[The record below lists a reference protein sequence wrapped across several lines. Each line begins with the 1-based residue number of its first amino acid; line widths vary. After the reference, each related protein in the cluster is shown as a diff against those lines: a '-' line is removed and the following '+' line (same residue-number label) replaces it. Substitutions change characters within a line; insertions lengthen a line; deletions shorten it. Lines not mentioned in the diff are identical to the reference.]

1 MNRKPGHRGRRL
13 PLTVAQTGMWFSQQL
28 DAENPI
34 YRAAEYVDIHGPVD
48 LAVLD
53 TAVRRAV
60 AGIDAVRVRFETDE
74 DGGVWQ
80 VPDLADDWPLPVV
93 DLREAAD
100 RPAGPPPGPAL
111 VVPPAD
117 PWTRAKEWMWADL
130 RKPTDLR
137 RAPLFSFAVLLL
149 PGDHCVLYMAL
160 HHIVLDGYGFSLM
173 IRRIAEIYSAL
184 EAGEECPPSDLG
196 TLEQLL
202 ADEAEYHASERCAR
216 DRAFW
221 AERFAGRAAGT
232 GLAGRLATV
241 PHRFVRETGHLPA
254 PAADGLRALARQTR
268 SGLPVVAM
276 AALALYV
283 HRMSGSTDVTLDLTV
298 TGRVGAVPRSTPC
311 MVANVLPLQVGL
323 EPYTTVRELLR
334 HTSERARGLLR
345 HQRYPSPYL
354 VQELGAAHTGG
365 HLGDWGI
372 NIMSYDPELSFGRH
386 PATLHNLSNGP
397 VTGLGVNVYERT
409 DDGCLRIDFQAD
421 PDLYDAD
428 VTAAHQRRFLALLD
442 TLAGVDPE
450 QPVGGIDLLPAAE
463 RRRVTTGWNDTVRT
477 VPVTTLP
484 ALFEEQARRT
494 PAATALVCGATTLSY
509 AALNAR
515 ANRLAHALIER
526 GAGPETFVA
535 LALPRTADHLAGLL
549 AVLKT
554 GAASVPVDPELPA
567 ERIRFLLAD
576 TRPVCV
582 LTSAAAA
589 GNLPGTAT
597 TLCLDT
603 PAAARE
609 LDLRPDT
616 DPTDADRVAP
626 LAPGHPAYVSYTSG
640 STGQPKGVVVEHRQ
654 LTNLFFD
661 HRAELIDP
669 ETATA
674 RRRLRAALTAAFSF
688 DTAWE
693 GPLFLAAGHELH
705 LVEDAVRLDPPA
717 LVDYIADHR
726 VDFLDLTPTYL
737 HQLIAA
743 GLFTGERHRP
753 RILMVGG
760 EAVDAAL
767 WETLRTLPG
776 TTAYNY
782 YGPTECTVDAV
793 YCRIAGQG
801 EQPVIGRPGRNVQ
814 AYVLDAALNPVPAGV
829 PGELYLAGDQIA
841 RGYLRRPALTAERFV
856 ANPFA
861 HAGSGSAAGTC
872 GDPGVP
878 CTCGAPGSRMYRTGD
893 RARWTPDGIL
903 EYLGR
908 ADGQVKVRGFRIEP
922 GEVETALARHP
933 GVAHAVVT
941 VREDTPGDRR
951 LAAYVVPVHPQRPA
965 ARIPAP
971 QRPADRAVPGRIP
984 ASRRS
989 GSGTAAPA
997 PVDADILRAWATARL
1012 PEYMVPGAFV
1022 LLDHLPLTA
1031 NGKLDRAALPAPET
1045 PAVCTGRQ
1053 PRSPQEKVLCTLFAE
1068 VLGVRQVDVDDDF
1081 FALGGHSLLAA
1092 KLISRIRSAL
1102 GTELSIRALF
1112 DAPTVAELVKVLRTG
1127 GGSDGF
1133 EALLPL
1139 RTRGSRP
1146 PLFCVHPS
1154 GGLSWCYAGLLRHL
1168 DPDVPVYG
1176 LQAGG
1181 LAGRAALPATFE
1193 EMVADYVG
1201 QIRAVQ
1207 PTGPYHLLGWS
1218 LGGALAHAIAV
1229 RLQARGER
1237 VALLAMLDSRPIDP
1251 HGMTDSAVPEHDILA
1266 LLLEAAGH
1274 DPDRFAR
1281 PLTVPGVAAVL
1292 RGPGGDDELLDS
1304 LKQHPALG
1312 EDRLTAVTEVFTN
1325 SVKLLPTFSEGI
1337 FDGDLLYFR
1346 ATEGKPAHAPT
1357 AETWR
1362 HLVTGHIE
1370 NHDIACT
1377 HHAMTQAEPLARI
1390 GREVAAHLEATV
1402 AVPGP
1407 GARG

>member
-1 MNRKPGHRGRRL
+1 MNRTPGNRGRRM
-13 PLTVAQTGMWFSQQL
+13 PLTVAQTGVWFSQEL
-28 DAENPI
+28 DTENPI

-48 LAVLD
+48 LALLD
-53 TAVRRAV
+53 AAVRRAV
-60 AGIDAVRVRFETDE
+60 ADTDSVRVRFETDE

-80 VPDLADDWPLPVV
+80 VPDLADGWPLPVV
-93 DLREAAD
+93 DLRD
-100 RPAGPPPGPAL
+100 PDTAGPPR
-111 VVPPAD
+111 D
-117 PWTRAKEWMWADL
+117 PWARAEAWMWADL
-130 RKPTDLR
+130 REPVGLR
-137 RAPLFSFAVLLL
+137 RSPLFSFAVLRL
-149 PGDHCVLYMAL
+149 PDDHCVLYMAL
-160 HHIVLDGYGFSLM
+160 HHIVLDGYGFSLL
-173 IRRIAEIYSAL
+173 IQRVAEVYTAL
-184 EAGEECPPSDLG
+184 EAGAEIPPCQLN
-196 TLEQLL
+196 TLEELL
-202 ADEAEYHASERCAR
+202 ADEAAYHASERFAR

-221 AERFAGRAAGT
+221 AERFAGRSAGA
-232 GLAGRLATV
+232 GLASRLATV
-241 PHRFVRETGHLPA
+241 PHRFVRKTAHLPA
-254 PAADGLRALARQTR
+254 PAADGLRSLARQAR
-268 SGLPVVAM
+268 SGMPVVAM

-283 HRMSGSTDVTLDLTV
+283 HRMSGNTDVTLDLTV
-298 TGRVGAVPRSTPC
+298 TGRVGAVPRNTPC
-311 MVANVLPLQVGL
+311 MLANVLPLHVELG
-323 EPYTTVRELLR
+323 PYTTVRELLR
-334 HTSERARGLLR
+334 HTSEQARGLLR

-372 NIMSYDPELSFGRH
+372 NIMSYDRELSFGRH

-421 PDLYDAD
+421 PGLYDAEAI
-428 VTAAHQRRFLALLD
+428 AAHQRRFLALLD
-442 TLAGVDPE
+442 TLAQVDPG
-450 QPVGGIDLLPAAE
+450 QPVGGIDLLPAVE
-463 RRRVTTGWNDTVRT
+463 RRRVTTGWNDTART

-484 ALFEEQARRT
+484 DLFQEQTRRT
-494 PAATALVCGATTLSY
+494 PDATALVCGATTWTY
-509 AALNAR
+509 AELNAR

-535 LALPRTADHLAGLL
+535 LALPRTAEHIAGLL

-554 GAASVPVDPELPA
+554 GAACAPVDPELPA

-576 TRPVCV
+576 TRPGCV
-582 LTSAAAA
+582 LTTTAA
-589 GNLPGTAT
+589 GGRLPDTAT
-597 TLCLDT
+597 ALCLDD
-603 PAAARE
+603 PATVR
-609 LDLRPDT
+609 DLANRPVT
-616 DPTDADRVAP
+616 DPTDADRRSP

-661 HRAELIDP
+661 HKAELIDP
-669 ETATA
+669 ETAAA

-717 LVDYIADHR
+717 LVAYIADR
-726 VDFLDLTPTYL
+726 RIDFLDLTPTHL
-737 HQLIAA
+737 HQLLAA
-743 GLFTGERHRP
+743 GLCTGERHRP

-760 EAVDAAL
+760 EAVDTAL
-767 WETLRTLPG
+767 WETLRALPG

-793 YCRIAGQG
+793 YCRIADQD
-801 EQPVIGRPGRNVQ
+801 EPPVIGRPGRNVQ

-841 RGYLRRPALTAERFV
+841 RGYLGRPALTAERFV

-861 HAGSGSAAGTC
+861 HAGSGSAGGTC

-922 GEVETALARHP
+922 GEIETALARHP

-951 LAAYVVPVHPQRPA
+951 LAAYVVPGGTAP
-965 ARIPAP
+965 ARIPT
-971 QRPADRAVPGRIP
+971 
-984 ASRRS
+984 SRRAD
-989 GSGTAAPA
+989 GRTPLAPA
-997 PVDADILRAWATARL
+997 PVDAEALRTWAAARL
-1012 PEYMVPGAFV
+1012 PEYMVPSAFV
-1022 LLDHLPLTA
+1022 LLDRLPLTS
-1031 NGKLDRAALPAPET
+1031 NGKLDRAALPAPEA
-1045 PAVCTGRQ
+1045 PAARNGRE
-1053 PRSPQEKVLCTLFAE
+1053 PRSAREKVLCALFAE
-1068 VLGVRQVDVDDDF
+1068 VLGVRQVGMDDDF

-1102 GTELSIRALF
+1102 GAELSIRALF
-1112 DAPTVAELVKVLRTG
+1112 EAPTVADLVEALESGDAT
-1127 GGSDGF
+1127 DGF
-1133 EALLPL
+1133 EVLLPL
-1139 RTRGSRP
+1139 RTQGTRP

-1168 DPDVPVYG
+1168 DPDLPVYG
-1176 LQAGG
+1176 LQARG
-1181 LAGRAALPATFE
+1181 LAQRTALPTTFE

-1251 HGMTDSAVPEHDILA
+1251 HGATGSAVTEHDILS

-1274 DPDRFAR
+1274 APDRFPR

-1292 RGPGGDDELLDS
+1292 RGQDGGDELLDS
-1304 LKQHPALG
+1304 LKEHPALG

-1325 SVKLLPTFSEGI
+1325 SVKLLPTFSEGV
-1337 FDGDLLYFR
+1337 FDGDLLYFH
-1346 ATEGKPAHAPT
+1346 ATENKPAHAPT
-1357 AETWR
+1357 ADSWR
-1362 HLVTGHIE
+1362 HLITGHIE
-1370 NHDIACT
+1370 NHDITCT
-1377 HHAMTQAEPLARI
+1377 HHAMTQAGPLARV
-1390 GREVAAHLEATV
+1390 GRVVGAHL
-1402 AVPGP
+1402 
-1407 GARG
+1407 GAGVVGTGR

>member
-1 MNRKPGHRGRRL
+1 MNRKPGNRGRRL
-13 PLTVAQTGMWFSQQL
+13 PLTVAQTGLWFSQQL

-48 LAVLD
+48 LAVLS
-53 TAVRRAV
+53 AALRRAV
-60 AGIDAVRVRFETDE
+60 ADIEAVRVRFETDE
-74 DGGVWQ
+74 EGGVWQ

-93 DLREAAD
+93 DLRDAAA
-100 RPAGPPPGPAL
+100 PVGPPPGPAR
-111 VVPPAD
+111 VVAPPD
-117 PWTRAKEWMWADL
+117 PWTRAQEWMWADL
-130 RKPTDLR
+130 RKPADLR
-137 RAPLFSFAVLLL
+137 RSPLFSFAVLLL
-149 PGDHCVLYMAL
+149 PDDHCVLYMAL
-160 HHIVLDGYGFSLM
+160 HHIVLDGYGFSLL
-173 IRRIAEIYSAL
+173 IQRVAEAYTAL
-184 EAGEECPPSDLG
+184 EAGEECPPSRLN
-196 TLEQLL
+196 TLDELL
-202 ADEAEYHASERCAR
+202 ADEAGYRASERFTR

-221 AERFAGRAAGT
+221 AERYAGRATDT
-232 GLAGRLATV
+232 GLASRLSAV
-241 PHRFVRETGHLPA
+241 PHRFVRETAHLPA
-254 PAADGLRALARQTR
+254 PAADGLRALGRHTR

-298 TGRVGAVPRSTPC
+298 TGRVGAVARSAPC
-311 MVANVLPLQVGL
+311 MVANVLPLHL
-323 EPYTTVRELLR
+323 ELGPYTTVRELVR
-334 HTSERARGLLR
+334 HTCEQARGLLR
-345 HQRYPSPYL
+345 HQRFPSPYL
-354 VQELGAAHTGG
+354 VQDLGAAHTGG
-365 HLGDWGI
+365 YLGDWGI
-372 NIMSYDPELSFGRH
+372 NIMSYDPELAFGRH

-421 PDLYDAD
+421 PARYDAPT
-428 VTAAHQRRFLALLD
+428 TAAHQRRFLALLD
-442 TLAGVDPE
+442 TLADVDPE

-463 RRRVTTGWNDTVRT
+463 RRRVTTGWNDTART
-477 VPVTTLP
+477 VPATTLP
-484 ALFEEQARRT
+484 ALFQEQAHRT
-494 PAATALVCGATTLSY
+494 PTATALVCGATTLSY
-509 AALNAR
+509 ARLNAR
-515 ANRLAHALIER
+515 ANRLAHALIAR

-535 LALPRTADHLAGLL
+535 LALPRTAEHLAGLL

-554 GAASVPVDPELPA
+554 GAAYVPVDPELPA

-582 LTSAAAA
+582 VTTAAAA
-589 GNLPGTAT
+589 GRLPDTAA
-597 TLCLDT
+597 TLCLDD
-603 PAAARE
+603 PAAVRE

-616 DPTDADRVAP
+616 DPTDADRLAP
-626 LAPGHPAYVSYTSG
+626 LAPRHPAYVSYTSG

-661 HRAELIDP
+661 HKAELIDP
-669 ETATA
+669 ETAAA
-674 RRRLRAALTAAFSF
+674 RRRLRTALTAAFSF

-705 LVEDAVRLDPPA
+705 LVEDTVRLDPPA
-717 LVDYIADHR
+717 LVDYLADQHI
-726 VDFLDLTPTYL
+726 DFLDLTPTYL
-737 HQLIAA
+737 HQLMAA

-767 WETLRTLPG
+767 WETLRSLPG

-893 RARWTPDGIL
+893 RARWSPEGVL

-951 LAAYVVPVHPQRPA
+951 LAAYVVPVRSAGRVPA
-965 ARIPAP
+965 ARHAESGRTAP
-971 QRPADRAVPGRIP
+971 GH
-984 ASRRS
+984 
-989 GSGTAAPA
+989 A
-997 PVDADILRAWATARL
+997 PVDADTLRSWAAARL

-1022 LLDHLPLTA
+1022 LLDHLPLTS
-1031 NGKLDRAALPAPET
+1031 NGKLDRAALPAPEA
-1045 PAVCTGRQ
+1045 PAARDGRQ
-1053 PRSPQEKVLCTLFAE
+1053 PRTPQEKVLCALFAE
-1068 VLGVRQVDVDDDF
+1068 VLGVRQVGIDDDF

-1092 KLISRIRSAL
+1092 KLISRVRTAL

-1112 DAPTVAELVKVLRTG
+1112 EAPTVAALGGVLRTG
-1127 GGSDGF
+1127 GDSGGF

-1139 RTRGSRP
+1139 RTGGSRP

-1168 DPDVPVYG
+1168 GPDIPVYG

-1181 LAGRAALPATFE
+1181 LARRAALPATFE

-1207 PTGPYHLLGWS
+1207 PAGPYHLLGWS

-1251 HGMTDSAVPEHDILA
+1251 HGSTGPAVTEHDILS
-1266 LLLEAAGH
+1266 LLVEAAGH
-1274 DPDRFAR
+1274 DPDAFAR

-1292 RGPGGDDELLDS
+1292 RGQGGGDLLDA
-1304 LKQHPALG
+1304 LKDHPALG
-1312 EDRLTAVTEVFTN
+1312 EDRLAAVTEVFTN

-1337 FDGDLLYFR
+1337 FDGDLLYFH

-1357 AETWR
+1357 AEAWR

-1370 NHDIACT
+1370 SHDIACT
-1377 HHAMTQAEPLARI
+1377 HHTMTQPGPLARI
-1390 GREVAAHLEATV
+1390 GREVAAHLQAPV
-1402 AVPGP
+1402 AAPGS

>member
-60 AGIDAVRVRFETDE
+60 AGIEAVQVRFETDE
-74 DGGVWQ
+74 EGGVWQ

-93 DLREAAD
+93 DLRDTAAHA
-100 RPAGPPPGPAL
+100 AGPPPGPAL
-111 VVPPAD
+111 VAPAPG
-117 PWTRAKEWMWADL
+117 PWARAEEWMWADL
-130 RKPTDLR
+130 RRPVDLR
-137 RAPLFSFAVLLL
+137 RSPLFSFAVLLL
-149 PGDHCVLYMAL
+149 PDDHCVLYMAL
-160 HHIVLDGYGFSLM
+160 HHIVLDGYGFSLL
-173 IRRIAEIYSAL
+173 IQRVAEIYTAL
-184 EAGEECPPSDLG
+184 EAGEECPPSRLS
-196 TLEQLL
+196 TLEELL
-202 ADEAEYHASERCAR
+202 ADEAAYHASERFAR

-221 AERFAGRAAGT
+221 AERFAGRT
-232 GLAGRLATV
+232 SDSGLAGRLATV

-254 PAADGLRALARQTR
+254 PAADGLRSLARQTR

-298 TGRVGAVPRSTPC
+298 TGRVGAVPRNAPS
-311 MVANVLPLQVGL
+311 MVANVLPLQVALG
-323 EPYTTVRELLR
+323 PYTTVRELVR
-334 HTSERARGLLR
+334 HTSEQARGLLR

-372 NIMSYDPELSFGRH
+372 NIMSYDAELSFGRH

-421 PDLYDAD
+421 PDLYDAAT
-428 VTAAHQRRFLALLD
+428 TAAHQRRFLALLD
-442 TLAGVDPE
+442 TLAGIDPE

-463 RRRVTTGWNDTVRT
+463 RRRVTTGWNDTARS

-509 AALNAR
+509 AALNSR
-515 ANRLAHALIER
+515 ANRLAHALIAR
-526 GAGPETFVA
+526 GAGPEAYVA

-554 GAASVPVDPELPA
+554 GAAYVPVDPDLPA

-576 TRPVCV
+576 TGPVSV
-582 LTSAAAA
+582 LTTAAVA
-589 GNLPGTAT
+589 GRLPGTAG
-597 TLCLDT
+597 TLCLDG

-609 LDLRPDT
+609 LELCPDT
-616 DPTDADRVAP
+616 DPTDADRRAP

-669 ETATA
+669 ETAAA
-674 RRRLRAALTAAFSF
+674 RRRLRTALTAAFSF

-717 LVDYIADHR
+717 LVDYIADR
-726 VDFLDLTPTYL
+726 RIDFLDLTPTYL

-753 RILMVGG
+753 RVLMVGG
-760 EAVDAAL
+760 EAVDATL
-767 WETLRTLPG
+767 WETLRALPG

-793 YCRIAGQG
+793 YCRIADQG

-908 ADGQVKVRGFRIEP
+908 TDGQVKVRGFRIEP

-951 LAAYVVPVHPQRPA
+951 LAAYVVPVASGGAAGRVPA
-965 ARIPAP
+965 A
-971 QRPADRAVPGRIP
+971 
-984 ASRRS
+984 RRS
-989 GSGTAAPA
+989 GSGGTTAPA
-997 PVDADILRAWATARL
+997 PVDADALRAWAAARL
-1012 PEYMVPGAFV
+1012 PEYMVPSAFV
-1022 LLDHLPLTA
+1022 LLDHLPLTSS
-1031 NGKLDRAALPAPET
+1031 GKLDRAALPAPEA
-1045 PAVCTGRQ
+1045 PAACTGRQ
-1053 PRSPQEKVLCTLFAE
+1053 PRSPQEKMLCALFAE

-1092 KLISRIRSAL
+1092 KVISRIRSAL

-1139 RTRGSRP
+1139 RARGSRP

-1181 LAGRAALPATFE
+1181 LERRAALPATFE
-1193 EMVADYVG
+1193 EMVAAYVG

-1207 PTGPYHLLGWS
+1207 PAGPYHLLGWS

-1237 VALLAMLDSRPIDP
+1237 VALLAMLDARPIDP
-1251 HGMTDSAVPEHDILA
+1251 HGTADPAVTEHDILA

-1274 DPDRFAR
+1274 DPDSFAR

-1292 RGPGGDDELLDS
+1292 RGQGGGDALLDS

-1337 FDGDLLYFR
+1337 FDGDLLYFH
-1346 ATEGKPAHAPT
+1346 ATQDKPAHAPT
-1357 AETWR
+1357 AEAWR

-1377 HHAMTQAEPLARI
+1377 HHAMTQPGPLTRI
-1390 GREVAAHLEATV
+1390 GREVAAHLDATV

-1407 GARG
+1407 GPRG

>member
-1 MNRKPGHRGRRL
+1 MNRKPGNRGRRM
-13 PLTVAQTGMWFSQQL
+13 PLTVAQTGVWFSQEL
-28 DAENPI
+28 DTENPS

-48 LAVLD
+48 LVLLD
-53 TAVRRAV
+53 AAVRHTV
-60 AGIDAVRVRFETDE
+60 AGVDTVRVRFETDE

-93 DLREAAD
+93 DLRD
-100 RPAGPPPGPAL
+100 PGTAGPR
-111 VVPPAD
+111 D
-117 PWTRAKEWMWADL
+117 PYARAEAWMWDDL
-130 RKPTDLR
+130 REPVDLR
-137 RAPLFSFAVLLL
+137 RSPLFSFAVLRL
-149 PGDHCVLYMAL
+149 PDDHCVLYMAL
-160 HHIVLDGYGFSLM
+160 HHIVLDGYGFSLF
-173 IRRIAEIYSAL
+173 IQRVAEVYTAL
-184 EAGEECPPSDLG
+184 EAGEDIPPCRLN
-196 TLEQLL
+196 TLEELL
-202 ADEAEYHASERCAR
+202 ADEAAYHASERFTR

-221 AERFAGRAAGT
+221 AERFAGRT
-232 GLAGRLATV
+232 TDTDLASRLASV
-241 PHRFVRETGHLPA
+241 PHRFVRETAHLPA
-254 PAADGLRALARQTR
+254 PAADGLRSLARQTR

-283 HRMSGSTDVTLDLTV
+283 HRMSGNTDVTLDLTV
-298 TGRVGAVPRSTPC
+298 TGRAGAVPRNTPC
-311 MVANVLPLQVGL
+311 MLANVLPLHVGL
-323 EPYTTVRELLR
+323 GPYTTVRELVR

-354 VQELGAAHTGG
+354 VQEMGAAHTGG

-372 NIMSYDPELSFGRH
+372 NIMSYDPELSFGQH

-409 DDGCLRIDFQAD
+409 DDGSLRIDFQAD
-421 PDLYDAD
+421 PGLYDAE

-442 TLAGVDPE
+442 TLAEVDPE
-450 QPVGGIDLLPAAE
+450 QPVGGIDLLPAVE
-463 RRRVTTGWNDTVRT
+463 RRRVTTGWNDTART

-484 ALFEEQARRT
+484 DLFQEQARRT
-494 PAATALVCGATTLSY
+494 PDATALVCGATNWTY
-509 AALNAR
+509 AELNAR
-515 ANRLAHALIER
+515 ANRLAHALIAR
-526 GAGPETFVA
+526 GAGPETCVA
-535 LALPRTADHLAGLL
+535 LALPRTAEHIAGLL

-554 GAASVPVDPELPA
+554 GAAYVPVDPELPA

-576 TRPVCV
+576 TRPACV
-582 LTSAAAA
+582 LTTTAA
-589 GNLPGTAT
+589 GERLPDTAT
-597 TLCLDT
+597 ALCLDD
-603 PAAARE
+603 PATVR
-609 LDLRPDT
+609 DLGNRPVT
-616 DPTDADRVAP
+616 DPTDADRRSP
-626 LAPGHPAYVSYTSG
+626 LTPGHPAYVSYTSG

-661 HRAELIDP
+661 HKAELIDP
-669 ETATA
+669 ETAAA

-717 LVDYIADHR
+717 LVAYITDR
-726 VDFLDLTPTYL
+726 RIDFLDLTPTYL
-737 HQLIAA
+737 HQLLAA
-743 GLFTGERHRP
+743 GLCTGEGHRP

-760 EAVDAAL
+760 EAIDTAL
-767 WETLRTLPG
+767 WEKLRTLPG

-793 YCRIAGQG
+793 YCRIADQDG
-801 EQPVIGRPGRNVQ
+801 QPVIGRPGRNVQ

-841 RGYLRRPALTAERFV
+841 RGYLGRPALTAERFV

-861 HAGSGSAAGTC
+861 HAGSGSAGGTC

-922 GEVETALARHP
+922 GEIETALARHP

-951 LAAYVVPVHPQRPA
+951 LAAYVVPA
-965 ARIPAP
+965 AGIPGRDAHT
-971 QRPADRAVPGRIP
+971 RIP
-984 ASRRS
+984 ASRRADGRTS
-989 GSGTAAPA
+989 PDPTQ
-997 PVDADILRAWATARL
+997 VDNETLRAWAAARL

-1022 LLDHLPLTA
+1022 LLDQLPLTS
-1031 NGKLDRAALPAPET
+1031 NGKLDRAALPVPEAP
-1045 PAVCTGRQ
+1045 AARNGRA
-1053 PRSPQEKVLCTLFAE
+1053 PRSSREKVLCALFAE
-1068 VLGVRQVDVDDDF
+1068 TLGVRQVGIDDDF

-1092 KLISRIRSAL
+1092 KLISRIRPAL
-1102 GTELSIRALF
+1102 GAELSIRTLF
-1112 DAPTVAELVKVLRTG
+1112 EAPTVADLAEALETG
-1127 GGSDGF
+1127 DGTDGF
-1133 EALLPL
+1133 EVLLPL
-1139 RTRGSRP
+1139 RTQGTRP

-1168 DPDVPVYG
+1168 GPDLPVYG
-1176 LQAGG
+1176 LQARG
-1181 LAGRAALPATFE
+1181 LAQRTMLPTTFE

-1237 VALLAMLDSRPIDP
+1237 VGLLAMLDSRPIDP
-1251 HGMTDSAVPEHDILA
+1251 HGATGTAVTEHDILA

-1274 DPDRFAR
+1274 DPDRFPR

-1292 RGPGGDDELLDS
+1292 RSQSGGGQLLDS
-1304 LKQHPALG
+1304 LKEHPALG

-1337 FDGDLLYFR
+1337 YEGDLLYFH
-1346 ATEGKPAHAPT
+1346 ATENKPPHAPT
-1357 AETWR
+1357 AESWR

-1370 NHDIACT
+1370 SHDIACT
-1377 HHAMTQAEPLARI
+1377 HHAMTQAGALARV
-1390 GREVAAHLEATV
+1390 GRVVGEHLEAGVVRT
-1402 AVPGP
+1402 G
-1407 GARG
+1407 R

>member
-1 MNRKPGHRGRRL
+1 MNRKPGNRGRRM
-13 PLTVAQTGMWFSQQL
+13 PLTVAQTGVWFSQEL
-28 DAENPI
+28 DTENPI

-48 LAVLD
+48 LALLD
-53 TAVRRAV
+53 AAVHRAV
-60 AGIDAVRVRFETDE
+60 ADIDTVRVRFETDE

-93 DLREAAD
+93 DLRD
-100 RPAGPPPGPAL
+100 PDTAGPR
-111 VVPPAD
+111 D
-117 PWTRAKEWMWADL
+117 PYARAEEWMWD
-130 RKPTDLR
+130 DLR
-137 RAPLFSFAVLLL
+137 RPVDLRHSPLFSFAVLRL
-149 PGDHCVLYMAL
+149 PDDHCVLYMAL
-160 HHIVLDGYGFSLM
+160 HHITLDGYGFSLL
-173 IRRIAEIYSAL
+173 IQRVAEVYTAL
-184 EAGEECPPSDLG
+184 EAGEEIPPCPLN
-196 TLEQLL
+196 TLEELL
-202 ADEAEYHASERCAR
+202 ADEAAYHASERFTR

-221 AERFAGRAAGT
+221 AEQFAGRAT
-232 GLAGRLATV
+232 DTDLASRLASV
-241 PHRFVRETGHLPA
+241 PHRFVRETAHLPA

-283 HRMSGSTDVTLDLTV
+283 HRMSGNTDVTLDLTV
-298 TGRVGAVPRSTPC
+298 TGRVGAVPRNTPC
-311 MVANVLPLQVGL
+311 MLANVLPLHVGL
-323 EPYTTVRELLR
+323 GPYTTVRELVR

-372 NIMSYDPELSFGRH
+372 NIMNYDPGLSFGQH

-409 DDGCLRIDFQAD
+409 DDGRLRVDFQAD
-421 PDLYDAD
+421 PGLYDAE

-442 TLAGVDPE
+442 TLAEVDPE
-450 QPVGGIDLLPAAE
+450 QPVGGIDLLPAVE
-463 RRRVTTGWNDTVRT
+463 RRRVTTGWNDTART

-484 ALFEEQARRT
+484 DLFQEQARRT
-494 PAATALVCGATTLSY
+494 PDATALVCGATTWTY
-509 AALNAR
+509 AELNAR
-515 ANRLAHALIER
+515 ANRLAHALIAR
-526 GAGPETFVA
+526 GAGPETRVA
-535 LALPRTADHLAGLL
+535 LALPRTAEHIAGLL

-554 GAASVPVDPELPA
+554 GAAYVPVDPELPA

-576 TRPVCV
+576 TRPGCV
-582 LTSAAAA
+582 LTTTEAGGRLPDTAA
-589 GNLPGTAT
+589 
-597 TLCLDT
+597 TLCLDD
-603 PAAARE
+603 PATVR
-609 LDLRPDT
+609 DLGSRPVT
-616 DPTDADRVAP
+616 DPTDADRRSP
-626 LAPGHPAYVSYTSG
+626 LTPGHPAYVSYTSG
-640 STGQPKGVVVEHRQ
+640 STGQPKGIVVEHRQ

-661 HRAELIDP
+661 HKAELIDP
-669 ETATA
+669 ETAAA

-717 LVDYIADHR
+717 LVAYIADR
-726 VDFLDLTPTYL
+726 RIDFLDLTPTYL
-737 HQLIAA
+737 HQLLAA
-743 GLFTGERHRP
+743 GLCTGERHRP

-760 EAVDAAL
+760 EAIDTAL
-767 WETLRTLPG
+767 WEKLRTLPG

-793 YCRIAGQG
+793 YCRIADQD

-841 RGYLRRPALTAERFV
+841 RGYLGRPALTAERFV

-861 HAGSGSAAGTC
+861 HAGSGSAGGTC

-922 GEVETALARHP
+922 GEIETALARHP

-951 LAAYVVPVHPQRPA
+951 LAAYVVPAAGTPGRAAHP
-965 ARIPAP
+965 
-971 QRPADRAVPGRIP
+971 RIP
-984 ASRRS
+984 ASRRADGRTS
-989 GSGTAAPA
+989 PDPA
-997 PVDADILRAWATARL
+997 PVDAGTLRAWAAARL

-1022 LLDHLPLTA
+1022 LLDQLPLTS
-1031 NGKLDRAALPAPET
+1031 NGKLDRAALPAPEA
-1045 PAVCTGRQ
+1045 PAARNGRA
-1053 PRSPQEKVLCTLFAE
+1053 PRSSREKVLCALFAE
-1068 VLGVRQVDVDDDF
+1068 TLGVRQVGIDDDF

-1102 GTELSIRALF
+1102 GAELSIRTLF
-1112 DAPTVAELVKVLRTG
+1112 EAPTVAELVEALETG
-1127 GGSDGF
+1127 GDTDGF
-1133 EALLPL
+1133 EVLLPL
-1139 RTRGSRP
+1139 RTQGTRP

-1168 DPDVPVYG
+1168 GPDLPVYG
-1176 LQAGG
+1176 LQARG
-1181 LAGRAALPATFE
+1181 LAQRTTLPTTFE

-1251 HGMTDSAVPEHDILA
+1251 HGATGAAVTEHDILA

-1274 DPDRFAR
+1274 DPDRFPR
-1281 PLTVPGVAAVL
+1281 PLTVPGVAAAL
-1292 RGPGGDDELLDS
+1292 RSQSGGDQLLDS
-1304 LKQHPALG
+1304 LREHPALG

-1337 FDGDLLYFR
+1337 YEGDLLYFH
-1346 ATEGKPAHAPT
+1346 ATENKPPHAPT
-1357 AETWR
+1357 AESWR

-1377 HHAMTQAEPLARI
+1377 HHAMTQAGALARV
-1390 GREVAAHLEATV
+1390 GRVVGEHLEAGV
-1402 AVPGP
+1402 
-1407 GARG
+1407 GARR

>member
-1 MNRKPGHRGRRL
+1 M
-13 PLTVAQTGMWFSQQL
+13 PLTFAQTGMWFSQQL

-48 LAVLD
+48 LAVLS

-60 AGIDAVRVRFETDE
+60 ADIEAVRVRFETDE
-74 DGGVWQ
+74 EGGVWQ

-93 DLREAAD
+93 DLRDA
-100 RPAGPPPGPAL
+100 AGPAAG
-111 VVPPAD
+111 PPAD
-117 PWTRAKEWMWADL
+117 PWARAEEWMWADL
-130 RKPTDLR
+130 RKPADLR
-137 RAPLFSFAVLLL
+137 RSPLFSFAVLLL
-149 PGDHCVLYMAL
+149 PDDHSVLYMAL
-160 HHIVLDGYGFSLM
+160 HHIILDGYGFSLL
-173 IRRIAEIYSAL
+173 IQRLAGIYTAL
-184 EAGEECPPSDLG
+184 EAGEECPPSGLG
-196 TLEQLL
+196 TLEELL
-202 ADEAEYHASERCAR
+202 ADEADYRASERFTR
-216 DRAFW
+216 DRAYW
-221 AERFAGRAAGT
+221 AERFAGRATDT
-232 GLAGRLATV
+232 GLASRLATV

-254 PAADGLRALARQTR
+254 PAADGLRSLARQTR

-298 TGRVGAVPRSTPC
+298 TGRVGAVPRSAPS
-311 MVANVLPLQVGL
+311 MVANILPLQVALG
-323 EPYTTVRELLR
+323 PYTTVRELVR

-345 HQRYPSPYL
+345 HQRYPSPHL
-354 VQELGAAHTGG
+354 VQELGAGHTGG
-365 HLGDWGI
+365 LLGDWGI
-372 NIMSYDPELSFGRH
+372 NIMRYDPELTFGRH

-397 VTGLGVNVYERT
+397 VAGLGVNVYERT

-421 PDLYDAD
+421 PDLYDAET
-428 VTAAHQRRFLALLD
+428 TAAHQRRFLALLD
-442 TLAGVDPE
+442 TLAGIDPE
-450 QPVGGIDLLPAAE
+450 QTVGGIDLLPAAE
-463 RRRVTTGWNDTVRT
+463 RRRVTTGWNDTART
-477 VPVTTLP
+477 VPATTLP

-494 PAATALVCGATTLSY
+494 PAATALVCGDATLSY
-509 AALNAR
+509 AALNSR

-535 LALPRTADHLAGLL
+535 LALPRTAEHLAGLL

-554 GAASVPVDPELPA
+554 GAAYVPVDPGLPA

-582 LTSAAAA
+582 VTTAAAA
-589 GNLPGTAT
+589 GHLPGTAT
-597 TLCLDT
+597 ALCLDD

-616 DPTDADRVAP
+616 DPTDADRRAP
-626 LAPGHPAYVSYTSG
+626 LAPRHPAYVSYTSG

-669 ETATA
+669 ETAAA
-674 RRRLRAALTAAFSF
+674 RRRLRTALTAAFSF

-717 LVDYIADHR
+717 LVGYIADR
-726 VDFLDLTPTYL
+726 RIDFLDLTPTYL

-760 EAVDAAL
+760 EAVDTAL

-793 YCRIAGQG
+793 YCRIADQG

-951 LAAYVVPVHPQRPA
+951 LAAYVVPA
-965 ARIPAP
+965 ASGA
-971 QRPADRAVPGRIP
+971 AAGRIP
-984 ASRRS
+984 AARRA
-989 GSGTAAPA
+989 GSGRTTPGSG
-997 PVDADILRAWATARL
+997 PVDADALRAWAAARL

-1022 LLDHLPLTA
+1022 LLDQLPLTS
-1031 NGKLDRAALPAPET
+1031 NGKLDRAALPAPGA
-1045 PAVCTGRQ
+1045 PAACNGRQ
-1053 PRSPQEKVLCTLFAE
+1053 PRSPQEKVLCALFAE
-1068 VLGVRQVDVDDDF
+1068 VLGVRQVDIDDDF

-1102 GTELSIRALF
+1102 GAELSIRALF
-1112 DAPTVAELVKVLRTG
+1112 EAPTVDGLAKVLRTG
-1127 GGSDGF
+1127 GGPDGF

-1139 RTRGSRP
+1139 RTRGTRP

-1168 DPDVPVYG
+1168 GPDVPVYG

-1181 LAGRAALPATFE
+1181 LERRAALPATFE

-1201 QIRAVQ
+1201 QLRAVQ
-1207 PTGPYHLLGWS
+1207 PAGPYHLLGWS

-1237 VALLAMLDSRPIDP
+1237 VALLAMLDSCPIDP
-1251 HGMTDSAVPEHDILA
+1251 HGTTDPAVTEHDILS

-1274 DPDRFAR
+1274 APDTFTR
-1281 PLTVPGVAAVL
+1281 PLTVPGVASVL
-1292 RGPGGDDELLDS
+1292 RGQSGGDGLLGS
-1304 LKQHPALG
+1304 LNEHPALD

-1325 SVKLLPTFSEGI
+1325 SVKLLPTFSDGI
-1337 FDGDLLYFR
+1337 FDGDLLYFH

-1357 AETWR
+1357 AEAWR

-1370 NHDIACT
+1370 NHDVACT
-1377 HHAMTQAEPLARI
+1377 HHAMTQAGPLARI
-1390 GREVAAHLEATV
+1390 GPEVAAHLDSAV
-1402 AVPGP
+1402 AVPDSVVP
-1407 GARG
+1407 

>member
-13 PLTVAQTGMWFSQQL
+13 PLTAAQTGMWFSQQL
-28 DAENPI
+28 DTENPI

-48 LAVLD
+48 LAVLSA
-53 TAVRRAV
+53 AVRRAV
-60 AGIDAVRVRFETDE
+60 ADTDAVRVRFETDE

-80 VPDLADDWPLPVV
+80 VPDLAADWPLPVV
-93 DLREAAD
+93 DLRDPHGTAAG
-100 RPAGPPPGPAL
+100 PAGEVPA
-111 VVPPAD
+111 PDA
-117 PWTRAKEWMWADL
+117 WTRAREWMWADL
-130 RKPTDLR
+130 RKPVDLR
-137 RAPLFSFAVLLL
+137 RSPLFSFAVLRL
-149 PGDHCVLYMAL
+149 PDDHCVLYMAL
-160 HHIVLDGYGFSLM
+160 HHIVLDGYGFSLL
-173 IRRIAEIYSAL
+173 IQRVAEIYTAL
-184 EAGEECPPSDLG
+184 EAGEEVPPCRLG
-196 TLEQLL
+196 TLEDLL
-202 ADEAEYHASERCAR
+202 ADEADYHASERFTR
-216 DRAFW
+216 DREFW
-221 AERFAGRAAGT
+221 AGQVAGRAAET

-241 PHRFVRETGHLPA
+241 PHRFVRETAHLPA

-268 SGLPVVAM
+268 CGLPVVAM

-283 HRMSGSTDVTLDLTV
+283 HRMSGSPDVTLDLTV
-298 TGRVGAVPRSTPC
+298 TGRVGAVPRSAPC
-311 MVANVLPLQVGL
+311 MVANVLPLHVELG
-323 EPYTTVRELLR
+323 PYTTVRELVR

-365 HLGDWGI
+365 LLGDWGI
-372 NIMSYDPELSFGRH
+372 NIMGYDPELSFGRH

-421 PDLYDAD
+421 PDLYDAAT
-428 VTAAHQRRFLALLD
+428 TAAHQRRFLALLD
-442 TLAGVDPE
+442 TLAQVDPA

-463 RRRVTTGWNDTVRT
+463 RRRVTTGWNDTARS
-477 VPVTTLP
+477 VPATTLP
-484 ALFEEQARRT
+484 RLFEDQARRT
-494 PAATALVCGATTLSY
+494 PAATALVCGATTLTY
-509 AALNAR
+509 AELNSR
-515 ANRLAHALIER
+515 ANRLAHTLIAR

-535 LALPRTADHLAGLL
+535 LALPRTAEHIAGLL

-554 GAASVPVDPELPA
+554 GAAYVPVDPELPA

-582 LTSAAAA
+582 LTTAAA
-589 GNLPGTAT
+589 GERLPDTAPA
-597 TLCLDT
+597 LCLDG
-603 PAAARE
+603 PAAAR
-609 LDLRPDT
+609 DLAGRPDT
-616 DPTDADRVAP
+616 DPTDADRRSP
-626 LAPGHPAYVSYTSG
+626 LAPDHPAYVSYTSG
-640 STGQPKGVVVEHRQ
+640 STGQPKGVVVGHRQ

-661 HRAELIDP
+661 HKAELIDP
-669 ETATA
+669 ETAAA

-705 LVEDAVRLDPPA
+705 LVEDAVRLDPAA
-717 LVDYIADHR
+717 LVSYIADR
-726 VDFLDLTPTYL
+726 RIDFLDLTPTYL
-737 HQLIAA
+737 HQLLAA
-743 GLFTGERHRP
+743 GLFTGDRHRP

-760 EAVDAAL
+760 EAVDTAL
-767 WETLRTLPG
+767 WETLRGLPG

-793 YCRIAGQG
+793 YCRIADQG
-801 EQPVIGRPGRNVQ
+801 ETPVIGRPGRNVQ

-841 RGYLRRPALTAERFV
+841 RGYLGRPALTAERFV

-861 HAGSGSAAGTC
+861 HAGGGSAGGTC

-922 GEVETALARHP
+922 GEIETALARHP

-951 LAAYVVPVHPQRPA
+951 LTAYVVPAGGTPGRT
-965 ARIPAP
+965 AR
-971 QRPADRAVPGRIP
+971 GRIP
-984 ASRRS
+984 ASRRAEP
-989 GSGTAAPA
+989 GRTAPEPA
-997 PVDADILRAWATARL
+997 PVDAETLRAWATARL

-1022 LLDHLPLTA
+1022 LLDQLPLTS
-1031 NGKLDRAALPAPET
+1031 NGKLDRAALPAPEA
-1045 PAVCTGRQ
+1045 PAARDGRA
-1053 PRSPQEKVLCTLFAE
+1053 PRSAQEKVLCALFAE
-1068 VLGVRQVDVDDDF
+1068 VLGVRQVGIDDDF

-1112 DAPTVAELVKVLRTG
+1112 EAPTVADLGTVLES
-1127 GGSDGF
+1127 GSGADGF
-1133 EALLPL
+1133 EVLLPL
-1139 RTRGSRP
+1139 RTQGSRP

-1168 DPDVPVYG
+1168 SPDLPVYG
-1176 LQAGG
+1176 LQARG
-1181 LAGRAALPATFE
+1181 LAQRAALPTTFE

-1207 PTGPYHLLGWS
+1207 PAGPYHLLGWS

-1251 HGMTDSAVPEHDILA
+1251 HGATGSAVTEHDILA

-1274 DPDRFAR
+1274 DPDRFTR

-1292 RGPGGDDELLDS
+1292 RGEGGGEVLDS
-1304 LKQHPALG
+1304 LKEHPALG

-1337 FDGDLLYFR
+1337 FDGDLLYFH

-1357 AETWR
+1357 AESWR

-1377 HHAMTQAEPLARI
+1377 HHAMTQAGPLSRI
-1390 GREVAAHLEATV
+1390 GREVAAHLDT
-1402 AVPGP
+1402 AVGAAGP
-1407 GARG
+1407 GR